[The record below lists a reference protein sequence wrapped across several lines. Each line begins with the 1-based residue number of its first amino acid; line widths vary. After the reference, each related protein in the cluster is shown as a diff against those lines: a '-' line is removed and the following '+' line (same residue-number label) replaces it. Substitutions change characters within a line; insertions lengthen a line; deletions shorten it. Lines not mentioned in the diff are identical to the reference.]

1 MLERRRGGGALC
13 ADAEGGASVS
23 GKALSVLGRQGTK
36 GSQTKYEFG
45 FDGNRAAWSC

>member
-1 MLERRRGGGALC
+1 MSIFPLSVVGDAGEEKAGSALC

-36 GSQTKYEFG
+36 G
-45 FDGNRAAWSC
+45 